1 MSDLTPVEPTPRLIL
16 CGTPGGG
23 HDSQDTGINHL
34 HGKGEP
40 MRHEPRNVS
49 RGDLVP
55 GDVVAVRHPHGT
67 WSIRRAGAEY
77 IMEDAEYVLLERDI
91 PDCPAVIIDEG
102 HLDSDP
108 DVDRPSADLYD
119 ALAVRVSTPTCADG
133 YLVVSNMPFIASAA
147 DIATTRWRRAVV
159 LDSQEIQDIAATYSC
174 ADLAEV
180 LKTAWGESDD

>member
-1 MSDLTPVEPTPRLIL
+1 
-16 CGTPGGG
+16 
-23 HDSQDTGINHL
+23 
-34 HGKGEP
+34 

-77 IMEDAEYVLLERDI
+77 IIENAEYVLLERDL

-108 DVDRPSADLYD
+108 DVGRPSADLYD
-119 ALAVRVSTPTCADG
+119 ALAVRVSSPLYADR
-133 YLVVSNMPFIASAA
+133 YLVVSDTPFIVSAA

-159 LDSQEIQDIAATYSC
+159 LDKQEIQDIAGTYSC
-174 ADLAEV
+174 ADLTGA
-180 LKTAWGESDD
+180 LRTAWGESDD

>member
-34 HGKGEP
+34 HGKGES
-40 MRHEPRNVS
+40 MRPEPRNVS
-49 RGDLVP
+49 RSDLVP
-55 GDVVAVRHPHGT
+55 GDIVAVRHPYGSWT
-67 WSIRRAGAEY
+67 IRRAGAEY

-108 DVDRPSADLYD
+108 DVGRPSADLHD
-119 ALAVRVSTPTCADG
+119 ALAVRVSTPPYADG
-133 YLVVSNMPFIASAA
+133 YLVVSDTPFIASAT
-147 DIATTRWRRAVV
+147 DIATTRWRRAVI
-159 LDSQEIQDIAATYSC
+159 LDKQEIQDIAGDNSC
-174 ADLAEV
+174 ADLTGA

>member
-1 MSDLTPVEPTPRLIL
+1 
-16 CGTPGGG
+16 
-23 HDSQDTGINHL
+23 
-34 HGKGEP
+34 

-49 RGDLVP
+49 RGDLAP

-102 HLDSDP
+102 YLDSDP
-108 DVDRPSADLYD
+108 DAGRPSADLHD
-119 ALAVRVSTPTCADG
+119 ALAVRVSTPPHADG

-174 ADLAEV
+174 ADLTGA
-180 LKTAWGESDD
+180 LKTAWGENDD

>member
-1 MSDLTPVEPTPRLIL
+1 
-16 CGTPGGG
+16 
-23 HDSQDTGINHL
+23 
-34 HGKGEP
+34 

-49 RGDLVP
+49 RSDLAP

-77 IMEDAEYVLLERDI
+77 IMENAEYVLLERDL
-91 PDCPAVIIDEG
+91 PDCPVVIINEG

-108 DVDRPSADLYD
+108 DGGRPSADLYD
-119 ALAVRVSTPTCADG
+119 TLAVRVSTPTYADG

-174 ADLAEV
+174 ADLTEA
-180 LKTAWGESDD
+180 LKTAWGENDD

>member
-34 HGKGEP
+34 HGKGES
-40 MRHEPRNVS
+40 MRPEPRNVS
-49 RGDLVP
+49 RSDLVP
-55 GDVVAVRHPHGT
+55 GDIVAVRHPHGT

-77 IMEDAEYVLLERDI
+77 IIENAEYILLERDI

-102 HLDSDP
+102 HLDSGP
-108 DVDRPSADLYD
+108 DVGRPSADLYD
-119 ALAVRVSTPTCADG
+119 ALAVRVGTPPYADG
-133 YLVVSNMPFIASAA
+133 YLVVSDKPFIASAA

-174 ADLAEV
+174 ADLTGA
-180 LKTAWGESDD
+180 LKTAWGENDD